1 MAYPEDNYYGLMDG
15 NVAGLPMGGL
25 ASIRTK
31 YNGTVNPNTYNSA
44 AYTGGA
50 IDPTTAAIAAGNGST
65 AYVNPL
71 LEVNNQAGLF
81 GLTNGYWNNMGQAA
95 GLAGTAYGLYD
106 SILGQSAKKNKL
118 QMEGLRQNID
128 FAKKAN
134 DSHYKFTGNIG
145 KGFEGAFSGGGLAAS
160 AAQPKVG

>member
-1 MAYPEDNYYGLMDG
+1 MN
-15 NVAGLPMGGL
+15 
-25 ASIRTK
+25 
-31 YNGTVNPNTYNSA
+31 YNSA
-44 AYTGGA
+44 INQWSPEQWQQFGASGGV
-50 IDPTTAAIAAGNGST
+50 IDGNNNLVGGSMD
-65 AYVNPL
+65 NPMTSYL
-71 LEVNNQAGLF
+71 NTSGL
-81 GLTNGYWNNMGQAA
+81 GGITQGNWNNMGQAA

-106 SILGQSAKKNKL
+106 SLFGQSAKKNKL

-145 KGFEGAFSGGGLAAS
+145 KGFEGAFPGGGLAAS

>member
-1 MAYPEDNYYGLMDG
+1 MATGDSNLLDYDAWKSVYGSTGTLDDYK
-15 NVAGLPMGGL
+15 
-25 ASIRTK
+25 K
-31 YNGTVNPNTYNSA
+31 YNP
-44 AYTGGA
+44 
-50 IDPTTAAIAAGNGST
+50 TAAVPGIG
-65 AYVNPL
+65 NPL
-71 LEVNNQAGLF
+71 LEVNNASGLF

-145 KGFEGAFSGGGLAAS
+145 KGFEGAFPGGGLAAS